1 MRKFSYSLLFSK
13 GAEIPKYIIYF
24 NQQWVG
30 DHPAEWYDARGP
42 LARKVVEDLKEA
54 GALVF
59 AGGLVEE
66 IELAFGANDAG
77 EISGPITRD
86 GEFIGGLTIIDVKSD
101 EEAKFWGAEIGKAC
115 GWPQEIR
122 RFKGN

>member
-1 MRKFSYSLLFSK
+1 MSQ
-13 GAEIPKYIIYF
+13 YIIYF

-30 DHPAEWYDARGP
+30 EHTSEWFQSRGP
-42 LARKVVEDLKEA
+42 LARQVVADMKQA

-66 IELAFGANDAG
+66 IELAFGSDENG
-77 EISGPITRD
+77 RIVGPITTD
-86 GEFIGGLTIIDVKSD
+86 GEFIGGMTIIQVENED
-101 EEAKFWGAEIGKAC
+101 EAKAWGSRVAEAC

-122 RFKGN
+122 KFKD